1 MPATT
6 DTPAL
11 DLLRRLTRR
20 DDAEFRD
27 GQLEAI
33 ERLVDQ
39 RGRVLCVQRTG
50 WGKSAVYFVATAML
64 REGGAGPTI
73 LVSPLIALM
82 RNQLD
87 AAEALGIRAATV
99 NSSNREDWEE
109 TFERIDRD
117 EVDLLLL
124 SPERLANQSFRATV
138 LPKLVESTGL
148 LVIDEAHCISDWGHD
163 FRPDYR
169 RIAGLV
175 GRLPENCAVLATTAT
190 ANDRVIA
197 DVEEQLGGSG
207 SGTADDG
214 EGLFTIRGTLD
225 RPSLRLEVCDL
236 PSQAE
241 RLAWLAT
248 WIPQLEGSGIVYCLT
263 VRDTLN
269 VTNWLDSQGI
279 ECEAYSGKVESD
291 ERIRIESK
299 LLGNEIKCVVATSAL
314 GMGYDK
320 PDLGFVVHFQ
330 GPGSPIA
337 YYQQVGRAG
346 RGLEQADAV
355 LLRGVEDRD
364 VQDFFIKSAFPP
376 PELVARAMELFEE
389 ADGPLSIGALMNEIN
404 LGKGRMELMVKQLE
418 VEGALNKVRGG
429 WERSRREWVYD
440 EERIRAVTAARR
452 EEQQAME
459 VYGTDGRCLME
470 ALRVELDDPGAE
482 PCGRCSVC
490 TEPRFDAEV
499 DRGLALQAIDM
510 LRERPIVIEPRRSTP
525 TAVGGFK
532 KIPRDEQLEEGRA
545 LCLLNDPG
553 WGRLVRKGREEGRFD
568 DELVEAA
575 AALLKNWKPDV
586 KPEWVTAVPSLRRP
600 ELVPGFAER
609 LAEAVGLPYVA
620 ALSVVKETEEQ
631 AKLENSRQQWLNV
644 QGAFAVERGALL
656 PGAVLL
662 IDDAVDSRWTISKA
676 GALLRQTG
684 TSAVVPFVL
693 AASVMT

>member
-6 DTPAL
+6 ATPAL
-11 DLLRRLTRR
+11 DLLRRLTGRL
-20 DDAEFRD
+20 DAEFRD

-33 ERLVDQ
+33 TQIVER

-64 REGGAGPTI
+64 REAGQGAGPTI

-82 RNQLD
+82 RNQLE
-87 AAEALGIRAATV
+87 AAAALGIHAATV
-99 NSSNREDWEE
+99 NSSNREDWAE
-109 TFERIDRD
+109 TFERIDAG

-124 SPERLANQSFRATV
+124 SPERLANPQFRANV
-138 LPKLVESTGL
+138 LPELVKTSGL

-175 GRLPENCAVLATTAT
+175 GRLPETAAVLCTTAT

-197 DVEEQLGGSG
+197 DVEEQLG
-207 SGTADDG
+207 AG
-214 EGLFTIRGTLD
+214 EDLITIRGTLD
-225 RPSLRLEVCDL
+225 RPSLRLEVCDM
-236 PSQAE
+236 PTQAE
-241 RLAWLAT
+241 RMAWLAT
-248 WIPQLEGSGIVYCLT
+248 YVPQLPGSGIVYCLT

-291 ERIRIESK
+291 ERIEIERK
-299 LLGNEIKCVVATSAL
+299 LLANEVKCVVATSAL

-346 RGLEQADAV
+346 RGLAEADAV
-355 LLRGVEDRD
+355 LLRGAEDRD

-376 PELVARAMELFEE
+376 PELVATAMGMFEA
-389 ADGPLSIGALMNEIN
+389 ADRPLSVGALMNEIN
-404 LGKGRMELMVKQLE
+404 LGKGRMELMLKQLE

-452 EEQQAME
+452 AEQKAME
-459 VYGTDGRCLME
+459 AYGRDGRCLMQ
-470 ALRVELDDPGAE
+470 ALREELDDPGAE
-482 PCGRCSVC
+482 PCGRCALC
-490 TEPRFDAEV
+490 TEPKFAGEL
-499 DRGLALQAIDM
+499 DRKLSLRAIAM
-510 LRERPIVIEPRRSTP
+510 LRERPIEIEPRRSTP

-532 KIPRDEQLEEGRA
+532 KVPREEQLEPGRA
-545 LCLLNDPG
+545 LCLLNDAG
-553 WGRLVRKGREEGRFD
+553 WGRLVAQGKFEDEHFSD
-568 DELVEAA
+568 DLVEAA
-575 AALLKNWKPDV
+575 AALYESWKPE
-586 KPEWVTAVPSLRRP
+586 PRPTWVTAVPSLRHP
-600 ELVPGFAER
+600 ELVPNFAER
-609 LAEAVGLPYVA
+609 LAKAIGLPYAAAVKVA
-620 ALSVVKETEEQ
+620 KKTRPQ
-631 AKLENSRQQWLNV
+631 NQMENSRQQFLNV
-644 QGAFAVERGALL
+644 QGAFAVDREACL
-656 PGAVLL
+656 PGSVLL
-662 IDDAVDSRWTISKA
+662 VDDTVDSKWTLSEGGRELRRA
-676 GALLRQTG
+676 GVV
-684 TSAVVPFVL
+684 SVVPLVL
-693 AASVMT
+693 AGSAMGG

>member
-1 MPATT
+1 MPSAAT
-6 DTPAL
+6 TPAL
-11 DLLRRLTRR
+11 DLLRRLTGRE
-20 DDAEFRD
+20 DADFRD

-33 ERLVDQ
+33 EQLVDR

-50 WGKSAVYFVATAML
+50 WGKSAVYFVATAMM
-64 REGGAGPTI
+64 REAGSGPTI

-87 AAEALGIRAATV
+87 AASALGIEAATV
-99 NSSNREDWEE
+99 NSSNRDDWEE
-109 TFERIDRD
+109 TFERVDRD
-117 EVDLLLL
+117 EIDLLLL
-124 SPERLANQSFRATV
+124 SPERLANQQFRAMV
-138 LPKLVESTGL
+138 LPELVKRTGL

-175 GRLPENCAVLATTAT
+175 GRLPENAAVLATTAT

-197 DVEEQLGGSG
+197 DVEEQLGSG
-207 SGTADDG
+207 
-214 EGLFTIRGTLD
+214 EELITIRGTLD

-241 RLAWLAT
+241 RMAWMAT
-248 WIPQLEGSGIVYCLT
+248 HIPELPGSGIVYCLT

-291 ERIRIESK
+291 ERIEIERK
-299 LLGNEIKCVVATSAL
+299 LLANEIKCVVATSAL

-346 RGLEQADAV
+346 RGLAEADAV
-355 LLRGVEDRD
+355 LLRGTEDRD

-376 PELVARAMELFEE
+376 AELVAKAMSIFED
-389 ADGPLSIGALMNEIN
+389 AQGPLSSGALMNEIN
-404 LGKGRMELMVKQLE
+404 LGKGRMELMLKQLE

-429 WERSRREWVYD
+429 WQRSRREWVYD

-452 EEQQAME
+452 AEQKAME
-459 VYGTDGRCLME
+459 EYGRDGRCLME
-470 ALRVELDDPGAE
+470 SLRIELDDPGAE
-482 PCGRCSVC
+482 PCGRCSIC
-490 TEPRFDAEV
+490 TEPKFAQET
-499 DRGLALQAIDM
+499 DRTLALQAIDM
-510 LRERPIVIEPRRSTP
+510 LRARPIEIEPRRSTP

-532 KIPRDEQLEEGRA
+532 KIPRGEQLEPGRA
-545 LCLLNDPG
+545 LCLLNDAG
-553 WGRLVRKGREEGRFD
+553 WGRLVREGKWKDEHFS

-575 AALLKNWKPDV
+575 AALFKNWNPQ
-586 KPEWVTAVPSLRRP
+586 PAPTWVTAVPSLRHP
-600 ELVPGFAER
+600 ELVPDFAER
-609 LAEAVGLPYVA
+609 LAKAIGLPYSQ
-620 ALSVVKETEEQ
+620 ALSVAKKTKEQST
-631 AKLENSRQQWLNV
+631 LDNSRQQYLNV
-644 QGAFAVERGALL
+644 QGAFSVDRGKCLSGTA
-656 PGAVLL
+656 LL
-662 IDDAVDSRWTISKA
+662 IDDTVDSKWTLSEVGGALQKA
-676 GALLRQTG
+676 GAP
-684 TSAVVPFVL
+684 AVVPL
-693 AASVMT
+693 ALASASIGG